1 MKWSLKYGATQTKR
15 DQQRYLTQEQELYTK
30 HNTNEIADQQHYNLV
45 PEGDVLPHF
54 LCKII
59 NLVFCVFVVF
69 CLV

>member
-54 LCKII
+54 
-59 NLVFCVFVVF
+59 
-69 CLV
+69 